1 VNAFAVAMRAP
12 TFRSLRR
19 HRNYRIYMAGQLAST
34 AGTWMQHV
42 ALAWFVIDVSSS
54 ALAVGILTACRL
66 LPFTVLGLVAGVV
79 IDRNETRRLMIG
91 VQAAAMAV
99 SAALAAATLAGAPP
113 LELVYAL
120 AAAGGVVLAFDAPG
134 RQALTYELVGP
145 RELAN
150 AVALNSGLFNLT
162 RIVGPA
168 LAGGVIALVGV
179 GACFVANA
187 VSFLAVLVSLAA
199 LRPDELFVSAK
210 DAGLEI
216 MSGLR
221 EAVAHALGH
230 RETGVVLG
238 LVAISSMLGF
248 NFHVL
253 VPLLAT
259 DRLHVGPETFGL
271 LCAAFGVGSLIGAL
285 WTATSRA
292 ASFPRLLCGAIAF
305 SLGLLALAP
314 VRGVPIAAALLV
326 VLGASFTLLLSN
338 ANALVQLAAPDH
350 LRGRMI
356 GLYMFSFA
364 GLAPA
369 GALLTGWLAELGGT
383 ALAFGVGGTVG
394 LVAVAV
400 AVAHARRPVASLDGL
415 PSFEGS

>member
-383 ALAFGVGGTVG
+383 ALAFGVGGAVG

>member
-42 ALAWFVIDVSSS
+42 ALAWLVIDISDS
-54 ALAVGILTACRL
+54 ALAVGVLTACRL

-91 VQAAAMAV
+91 IQAAAMAV
-99 SAALAAATLAGAPP
+99 SAALAAATLAGTPP
-113 LELVYAL
+113 LTLVYAL
-120 AAAGGVVLAFDAPG
+120 AASGGVVLAFDAPG

-145 RELAN
+145 RELTN

-162 RIVGPA
+162 RILGPA

-187 VSFLAVLVSLAA
+187 ASFLAVLVSLAA
-199 LRPDELFVSAK
+199 LRQEELFRSAK
-210 DAGLEI
+210 DTGLEI
-216 MSGLR
+216 VSGLR

-238 LVAISSMLGF
+238 LVAILSMLGF

-253 VPLLAT
+253 VPLLAS

-271 LCAAFGVGSLIGAL
+271 LTAAFGVGSLAGAL

-305 SLGLLALAP
+305 SLALLALAP
-314 VRGVPIAAALLV
+314 VSSVPVAAMLLV

-338 ANALVQLAAPDH
+338 ANALVQLGAPDH
-350 LRGRMI
+350 LRGRLI

-369 GALLTGWLAELGGT
+369 GALLSGWLAELGGT
-383 ALAFGVGGTVG
+383 ALAFSVSGVVG

-400 AVAHARRPVASLDGL
+400 AQARRPQPEARGA